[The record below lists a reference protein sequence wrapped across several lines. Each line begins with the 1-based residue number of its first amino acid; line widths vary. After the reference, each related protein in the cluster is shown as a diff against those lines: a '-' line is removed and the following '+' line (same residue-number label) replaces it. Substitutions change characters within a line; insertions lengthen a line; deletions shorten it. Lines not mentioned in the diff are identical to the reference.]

1 MQVTSDRSRAQLT
14 AEVLDVLMGVGRRFR
29 RRTAGATIDPGAF
42 WLLKSLLGDD
52 PVRPTDLA
60 ASMGLDTSTVSRH
73 LSQLHRAGLVR
84 RSVDPD
90 DRRAQRVELSE
101 AGRAELDAALASR
114 RTLLERSL
122 SDWSDEDVEILNRL
136 ITRML
141 AGLVSTE
148 EGPHEHDR

>member
-1 MQVTSDRSRAQLT
+1 MQIMAVIRAQMT

-29 RRTAGATIDPGAF
+29 RRTAGATLDPGAF
-42 WLLKSLLGDD
+42 WLLKSLLGDG
-52 PVRPTDLA
+52 PLRPTDLA

-73 LSQLHRAGLVR
+73 LTQLHRAGLVE

-90 DRRAQRVELSE
+90 DRRAQRVLLSP
-101 AGRAELDAALASR
+101 AGRAEVDAALASR

-122 SDWSDEDVEILNRL
+122 SDWTDEDVELLHHL

-141 AGLVSTE
+141 TSLESTP
-148 EGPHEHDR
+148 EGPHDDAR

>member
-1 MQVTSDRSRAQLT
+1 MQVTEQETRAELT

-29 RRTAGATIDPGAF
+29 RRSAGTTIDPGAF
-42 WLLKSLLGDD
+42 WLLRSLLGDD

-60 ASMGLDTSTVSRH
+60 ASIGLDTSTVSRH
-73 LSQLHRAGLVR
+73 LSQLHRAGLVE

-101 AGRAELDAALASR
+101 AGRAEVEAALAAR

-122 SDWSDEDVEILNRL
+122 SDWSDEDVELLHRL

-141 AGLVSTE
+141 ASLESTE
-148 EGPHEHDR
+148 EGPARP

>member
-1 MQVTSDRSRAQLT
+1 MT

-73 LSQLHRAGLVR
+73 LAQLHRAGLVE

-90 DRRAQRVELSE
+90 DRRAQRVELSA
-101 AGRAELDAALASR
+101 AGRAEVDAALASR

-122 SDWSDEDVEILNRL
+122 SDWSDEDVEVLHRL

-141 AGLVSTE
+141 VSLESTE
-148 EGPHEHDR
+148 EGPQDNDR

>member
-60 ASMGLDTSTVSRH
+60 VSMGLDTSTVSRH

-122 SDWSDEDVEILNRL
+122 SDWSDEDVELLHRL

-141 AGLVSTE
+141 AGLESTE